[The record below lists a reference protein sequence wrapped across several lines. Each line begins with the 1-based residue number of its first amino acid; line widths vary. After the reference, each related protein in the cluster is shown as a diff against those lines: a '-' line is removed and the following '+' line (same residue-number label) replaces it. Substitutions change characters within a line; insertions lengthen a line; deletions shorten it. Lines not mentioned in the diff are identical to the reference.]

1 MKEFYL
7 VNRNNI
13 KINVLEGIHIS
24 NSHAIIVHVHG
35 LGSHFQPVFES
46 LDEFKNRDIFF
57 SNFNYKSF
65 ALEFHGHGKSDG
77 SRCSINSIDDLVD
90 DLDTLVRFLE
100 ILYNKPIFLFAES
113 MGCSVALKYCITINK
128 KIKGL
133 IFIAPLFGIDQNLK
147 PNFFITSILKLI
159 SYCFPELS
167 VSASSKKLSLEST
180 NNKCFLEA
188 KEKNYYSYC
197 GSHKLNTCREL
208 LNISNWIEQNGYLL
222 ETPIL
227 IFHGLKDSITV
238 PKLTEQIFNKM
249 KHSNKELHLL
259 EEGYH
264 CLLIESEENPY
275 LPGYI
280 LSKMVKWINDNF

>member
-13 KINVLEGIHIS
+13 KINILEGIHIS
-24 NSHAIIVHVHG
+24 NNHAIIIHVHG

-46 LDEFKNRDIFF
+46 LDEFKNRDNFL

-65 ALEFHGHGKSDG
+65 ALEFHGHGKSYG
-77 SRCSINSIDDLVD
+77 SRCSVNSIDDLVD
-90 DLDTLVRFLE
+90 DLDTLVKYLE

-113 MGCSVALKYCITINK
+113 MGCAVALKYCITINNN
-128 KIKGL
+128 IKGL

-159 SYCFPELS
+159 SYCFPEFPIMS
-167 VSASSKKLSLEST
+167 SSKNLCLEST
-180 NNKCFLEA
+180 NNKCFIEA
-188 KEKNYYSYC
+188 KEKNDFSYR
-197 GSHKLNTCREL
+197 GSYKLNTCREL

-238 PKLTEQIFNKM
+238 PQLTEQIFNKM
-249 KHSNKELHLL
+249 EHSNKELHLL
-259 EEGYH
+259 EDGYH
-264 CLLIESEENPY
+264 CLLIESKENPY

-280 LSKMVKWINDNF
+280 LSKMVKWINNNF